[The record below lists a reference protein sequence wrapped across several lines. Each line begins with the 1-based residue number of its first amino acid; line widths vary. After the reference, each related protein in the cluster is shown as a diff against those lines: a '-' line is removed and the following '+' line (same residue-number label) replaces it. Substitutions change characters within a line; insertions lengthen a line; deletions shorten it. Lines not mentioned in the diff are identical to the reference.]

1 MLTEQQR
8 DSQVCDLI
16 ECAQECMAKS
26 AQIQQAAYTRA
37 QEVEA
42 LIPSTLEAL
51 VAHNHIAPE
60 DRKKVASWLRNPV
73 SALQFI
79 KTVAENVDQTRQNKL
94 GYGYGYKKASANTGT
109 TKEERIAAAEDA
121 LYDSFFN

>member
-26 AQIQQAAYTRA
+26 AQIQQAEYKRS
-37 QEVEA
+37 QEIEA
-42 LIPSTLEAL
+42 IIPDTLDAL
-51 VAHNHIAPE
+51 TENHHIAPE

-73 SALQFI
+73 SAIQFL
-79 KTVAENVDQTRQNKL
+79 KTVAENVNQPRNNNSL
-94 GYGYGYKKASANTGT
+94 GYGYKQANSRSGNTKA
-109 TKEERIAAAEDA
+109 ERIAEAKED
-121 LYDSFFN
+121 LYNSFGL